1 MRSEDMFTV
10 QHSEQQPLR
19 GLHQHCLSISD
30 FDIIT
35 VISHTTRSLQL
46 TAESLNP
53 LSVMG
58 SREPHQAGPA
68 YRTRL
73 MVVAFVT
80 WYIEWITWEAMS
92 DRYFDGVVVNILDCR
107 LKGLWL
113 KSLSGQKCLSR
124 LRFQQSSIAQ
134 FNYYEYI
141 VGEKTRLQRRALAT
155 CAHSLFRY

>member
-58 SREPHQAGPA
+58 SREPHQAGQA
-68 YRTRL
+68 YRIRL
-73 MVVAFVT
+73 MV
-80 WYIEWITWEAMS
+80 Y
-92 DRYFDGVVVNILDCR
+92 
-107 LKGLWL
+107 
-113 KSLSGQKCLSR
+113 SGFRDLIYR
-124 LRFQQSSIAQ
+124 VDHLRG
-134 FNYYEYI
+134 YE
-141 VGEKTRLQRRALAT
+141 R
-155 CAHSLFRY
+155 